1 MRGVSID
8 VTERKQAE
16 ETLEKQRAFLR
27 RLIDIDP
34 NFIFAKERE
43 GRFTLVNRAVADAY
57 GTTVEDLLG
66 KTDAEF
72 NSNRRV
78 ERPRI

>member
-1 MRGVSID
+1 MATRGRVELNGNGRPVRMRGVSID

-27 RLIDIDP
+27 QFIGIDP

-43 GRFTLVNRAVADAY
+43 
-57 GTTVEDLLG
+57 
-66 KTDAEF
+66 
-72 NSNRRV
+72 
-78 ERPRI
+78 

>member
-27 RLIDIDP
+27 QFIGIDP

-43 GRFTLVNRAVADAY
+43 GPFTLLA
-57 GTTVEDLLG
+57 GC
-66 KTDAEF
+66 
-72 NSNRRV
+72 
-78 ERPRI
+78 